1 MVSSPQIRQS
11 TLHASSKNQWWHLF
25 FLTTIPLTD
34 FVDQESLVITMAVIH
49 NLASDCNLHL
59 PLPPLT
65 QMIGEHSRPSM
76 ALKWQSCC
84 TARLPC
90 PKRTLIYFL
99 NFQRRL
105 EVNYLSQI
113 IGNFLQ
119 QSTESLL
126 GTFPGTVSWSSTM
139 MKMDLVVTVVRA
151 SLD

>member
-1 MVSSPQIRQS
+1 
-11 TLHASSKNQWWHLF
+11 
-25 FLTTIPLTD
+25 
-34 FVDQESLVITMAVIH
+34 MAVIH

-65 QMIGEHSRPSM
+65 QMIGERSRPST

-119 QSTESLL
+119 QSMESLL
-126 GTFPGTVSWSSTM
+126 GTFPGTVSWSGTV
-139 MKMDLVVTVVRA
+139 MKMDLVVTVVGV
-151 SLD
+151 SLDQSGCLMSTRFSTAILTELSIRC